1 VLDVR
6 ETHARAG
13 ETGREKSAPHGFSVG
28 LSVKVGQHRSEAGA
42 LGVFVSFPNTMWL
55 LLLAQLAQPAKPA
68 PVPPTPPARTAPK
81 PAEPAPAA
89 ASSSSGSSSP
99 SSAPSGSSA
108 AGGSGSASAAGGVP
122 VEVRD
127 PRTTGAE
134 GRDVIPLDPRT
145 TRDEQFDPRAAAQA
159 EEERRESAARVLR
172 AQQQAGAGSRV
183 RLIDPEGRLVQH
195 RPLEITTTA
204 SLVAGYNS
212 NVIQTTP
219 VINGP
224 VERHPALYNAVEGRV
239 ELEFWGKGE
248 EPQQLSLQVL
258 GQQYYKLD
266 DVSLPQ
272 DGSVLGLYGGTFAI
286 GRQTRLG
293 VRAFSS
299 VQTLNSSRQQDGV
312 LFQVDPANL
321 QRTFTLSNLTL
332 QLSQEITPTT
342 RYVHVAGV
350 TASTTLR
357 DEPTLLNDGS
367 RLFHRG
373 LDYLQFNTSGTVL
386 HDFGQKVRG
395 FADVEYEGLYNNFFL
410 DFTRVVPVRRGDF
423 SVHVGRANT
432 GATYFASDA
441 LSLTGRVGVSLATP
455 PPISV
460 PAVPDPNAPAGLD
473 ADDRSAIFSPQ
484 GGAELLYQ
492 KPTFDAQL
500 STSYT
505 FGSANPRIGYGR
517 TFAVDGHIG
526 GVPFPSDRTF
536 RNFAV
541 LFTASV
547 NRAILRPNND
557 GDGKLTFVGMTALV
571 RYKVTNWL
579 GLLGG
584 YSNRY
589 VNFSG
594 TLAAPDLMRHQV
606 FFGVSGYFTTDT
618 TEPPPLSVFAPPRPT
633 G

>member
-1 VLDVR
+1 MS
-6 ETHARAG
+6 
-13 ETGREKSAPHGFSVG
+13 REKSAPYGFSVG
-28 LSVKVGQHRSEAGA
+28 VSVKVGQHRAEAGA

-81 PAEPAPAA
+81 PAEPAPSS
-89 ASSSSGSSSP
+89 ASSASGSASPSNAPPSGSSGSSS
-99 SSAPSGSSA
+99 SSSTS
-108 AGGSGSASAAGGVP
+108 SGSASAAGGVP

-134 GRDVIPLDPRT
+134 GRDIIPLDPRT

-159 EEERRESAARVLR
+159 EEERREAAARVQR

-212 NVIQTTP
+212 NVIQTTA
-219 VINGP
+219 VANGP

-272 DGSVLGLYGGTFAI
+272 DGSVLGLYGGSFAL
-286 GRQTRLG
+286 GRSTRLG

-357 DEPTLLNDGS
+357 DEPSLLNDGS

-441 LSLTGRVGVSLATP
+441 LSLTGRVGVSVATP

-460 PAVPDPNAPAGLD
+460 PAVPDPNAPPGLD
-473 ADDRSAIFSPQ
+473 PDDRSAIFSPQ

-517 TFAVDGHIG
+517 TFAIDGHIG

-541 LFTASV
+541 LVTASV

-557 GDGKLTFVGMTALV
+557 GDGKLTFIGMTALV

-589 VNFSG
+589 VNFAG